1 MFLNRDDDMRTYYLY
16 TFCFLPDYAEKKY
29 TKQCREKKVAYISRC
44 IAFEM
49 NSCEF
54 ARTTID
60 EHSTTRL
67 CVVFNENK
75 NESRK
80 GIDNIQI
87 SQKREMTEDEEN
99 K

>member
-1 MFLNRDDDMRTYYLY
+1 MD
-16 TFCFLPDYAEKKY
+16 
-29 TKQCREKKVAYISRC
+29 V
-44 IAFEM
+44 
-49 NSCEF
+49 
-54 ARTTID
+54 
-60 EHSTTRL
+60 HSTTRL

-99 K
+99 KWWLWRMRNEQNEKKMNEDVGEKRTSQWHKF